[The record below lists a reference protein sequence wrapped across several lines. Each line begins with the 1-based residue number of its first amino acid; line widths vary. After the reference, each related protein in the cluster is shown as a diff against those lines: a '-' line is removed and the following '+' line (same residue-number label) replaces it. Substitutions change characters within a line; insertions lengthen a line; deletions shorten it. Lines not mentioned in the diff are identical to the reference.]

1 MDRRHLVG
9 LIIAASLTGT
19 LASASTFADEIVRQ
33 LQGDGYSEIVI
44 ETTWL
49 GRVRITAVI
58 DGGAREIILNPST
71 GEILRDLWIASSSGT
86 ISPRLIK
93 DPAKAAT
100 KTDDDSTSDGR
111 SATGSGSATDNGSGS
126 GRSDRGDDSDDG
138 DDSDQDNNDDNEDT
152 DPAGRN

>member
-126 GRSDRGDDSDDG
+126 GRSDRGDDSDD
-138 DDSDQDNNDDNEDT
+138 SDHDNNGDKEET